1 MTPSGTVVR
10 VLVELGP
17 DVRVPPQ
24 TAVYV
29 FAREPGGSPMPVAVR
44 RLTAAEL
51 PTVVTLDD
59 TSAMQAGRN
68 LSSAPRVEIVAR
80 VSRSGSVT
88 PGPGDVEGISPPL
101 QPKSQTQVVGV
112 LVDKVRR

>member
-24 TAVYV
+24 TAVFV
-29 FAREPGGSPMPVAVR
+29 FAREPGGTPMPVAVR

-59 TSAMQAGRN
+59 TTAMQPGRN
-68 LSSAPRVEIVAR
+68 LSSVPRVEIVAR
-80 VSRSGSVT
+80 VSRSGTVT
-88 PGPGDVEGISPPL
+88 AGPGDVEGISAPL
-101 QPKSQTQVVGV
+101 QPKAQKQVVGV